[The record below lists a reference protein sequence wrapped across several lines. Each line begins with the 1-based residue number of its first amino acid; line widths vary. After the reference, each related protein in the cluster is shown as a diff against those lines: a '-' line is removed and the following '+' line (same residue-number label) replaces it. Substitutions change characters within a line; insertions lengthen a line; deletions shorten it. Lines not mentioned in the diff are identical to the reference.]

1 MPHTTRTGRPTLLQ
15 AEPLRAETFAPFGDV
30 IESTTTPN
38 AINQGMGER
47 FADLATLELD
57 AEGGRPTISR
67 MRCQPETL
75 PVDLRL
81 MERHP
86 LSSQA
91 FVPVDGQRYIVVV
104 APAGDVPTA
113 DTLRAFV
120 ANGDQGINYR
130 RGVWHHPMIALDRVC
145 EFLEVH
151 RAGPEANCDEVPLDA
166 TIVVDVPES
175 LAGGDQ

>member
-1 MPHTTRTGRPTLLQ
+1 MPENTRPDRPAVLR
-15 AEPLRAETFAPFGDV
+15 AEPLRADTFAPFGDV

-57 AEGGRPTISR
+57 ADGGRPTISR

-75 PVDLRL
+75 PVALRL

-104 APAGDVPTA
+104 APAGDAPKPES
-113 DTLRAFV
+113 LRAFV
-120 ANGDQGINYR
+120 ARGDQGINYR
-130 RGVWHHPMIALDRVC
+130 RGVWHHPMIALDDVC
-145 EFLEVH
+145 EFVEVH
-151 RAGPEANCDEVPLDA
+151 RAGPEANCDEVAIDA
-166 TIVVDVPES
+166 AMAVDV
-175 LAGGDQ
+175 ADTTGGQR